1 MEKQLQVE
9 KMLQEDL
16 DSLYKGLFKSFK
28 IEESYLEIKDS
39 KDGLYRIPYRTTKED
54 YLSSDAASQKL
65 LVYSVL
71 VLGDLLSYKVE

>member
-28 IEESYLEIKDS
+28 IK
-39 KDGLYRIPYRTTKED
+39 
-54 YLSSDAASQKL
+54 
-65 LVYSVL
+65 
-71 VLGDLLSYKVE
+71 